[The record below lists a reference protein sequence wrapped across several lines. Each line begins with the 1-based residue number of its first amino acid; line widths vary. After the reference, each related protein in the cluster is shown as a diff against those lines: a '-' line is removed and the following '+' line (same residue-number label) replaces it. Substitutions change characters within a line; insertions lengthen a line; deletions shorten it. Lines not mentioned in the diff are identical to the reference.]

1 MNLCFIRII
10 IMSRRQTKLYLKAI
24 MIVLFLVCLFGY
36 GSYEI
41 WNYVTGPQIIV
52 SSPANGSAVSQS
64 LISIDGHGK
73 NTKEIT
79 LNDRPIVVDEAGN
92 FSEKIL
98 LSYGYNVLELKA
110 QDRFGKKTE
119 QELQIVYK

>member
-1 MNLCFIRII
+1 
-10 IMSRRQTKLYLKAI
+10 MSRRETKFYLKAI
-24 MIVLFLVCLFGY
+24 AITLFLIALF
-36 GSYEI
+36 SYVVFEV

-52 SSPANGSAVSQS
+52 SSPANGISVSES
-64 LISIDGHGK
+64 LISIDGQGK
-73 NTKEIT
+73 NTKIIT

-98 LSYGYNVLELKA
+98 LSYGYNILKLSA
-110 QDRFGKKTE
+110 EDRFGKKTE

>member
-1 MNLCFIRII
+1 
-10 IMSRRQTKLYLKAI
+10 MSRRETKFYLKTI
-24 MIVLFLVCLFGY
+24 IICLFLVCLFGY
-36 GSYEI
+36 GAFEI
-41 WNYVTGPQIIV
+41 WNYATGPRITV
-52 SSPANGSAVSQS
+52 SSPANGVAVSDS
-64 LISIDGHGK
+64 LITITGQGK

-79 LNDRPIVVDEAGN
+79 LDDRPIVTDETGK

-110 QDRFGKKTE
+110 EDRFGKQTE